1 PDKAIDLVDEAASR
15 LRMEIDSR
23 PTEVDEVERRITQ
36 LEIERLALQRESD
49 APSRQRLRKLED
61 ELESLRVQSADLH
74 GQWEREKAGLAAIRA
89 AAERIETL
97 KQEETRAERLGEFGR
112 VAEIRYGERA
122 KAEADLERA
131 QKELAAVQTERKML
145 SDA

>member
-1 PDKAIDLVDEAASR
+1 
-15 LRMEIDSR
+15 
-23 PTEVDEVERRITQ
+23 
-36 LEIERLALQRESD
+36 
-49 APSRQRLRKLED
+49 
-61 ELESLRVQSADLH
+61 ADLH

-145 SDA
+145 SDAVGPNDIAKVVSSWTGIPVGRMLEGEIEKLLHMEERLEARVVGQDDAVRAVSEAVRRE